1 MGEKKKKKEKER
13 GRGRKGRRK
22 MARGS
27 GTHIQ
32 CVPAAPAPAVVSAAK
47 RQMSWECSS
56 SGEAMEWEEHIQW
69 SILSNQVPLLLL
81 LLPHSSVLAKSS
93 NMARRKRIEEG
104 LEAKAIAVER
114 KERKKKRSTYDR

>member
-1 MGEKKKKKEKER
+1 
-13 GRGRKGRRK
+13 

-27 GTHIQ
+27 GTHSQ
-32 CVPAAPAPAVVSAAK
+32 CVPVAPAPAPAVVSAAK

-69 SILSNQVPLLLL
+69 SILLNQVPLLLL

-93 NMARRKRIEEG
+93 NMTRRKRIEEG